1 MAYKPWR
8 IFSID
13 AMFFS
18 LAFPCQQHHRPSNS
32 ETLGKRLRPLAWPKQ
47 MHEIIVS
54 SLPEGQDE
62 YSDALQTQ
70 WRASSS
76 SILPQLF
83 LHKAVN
89 NRSENLTPQ
98 RATHL
103 AKGPPPT
110 YRSSTETKNPPT
122 LRRSSK
128 PLLSHQSATTS
139 MAKTSPKKALNNK
152 WLNLWTSS
160 RLLQYHWQSQ

>member
-8 IFSID
+8 IFPID

-18 LAFPCQQHHRPSNS
+18 LAFPCQQHHSASNS
-32 ETLGKRLRPLAWPKQ
+32 ETLGKRLRPLAWPKKR
-47 MHEIIVS
+47 HEIIVS
-54 SLPEGQDE
+54 FLPEGQDE

-76 SILPQLF
+76 SILPRLF

-98 RATHL
+98 SATHL

-110 YRSSTETKNPPT
+110 YRSSTETKKPSYSPPQFET
-122 LRRSSK
+122 
-128 PLLSHQSATTS
+128 SATTS
-139 MAKTSPKKALNNK
+139 IGDDKHGK
-152 WLNLWTSS
+152 NLP
-160 RLLQYHWQSQ
+160 QEGAEQ

>member
-8 IFSID
+8 IFLS
-13 AMFFS
+13 MPCS
-18 LAFPCQQHHRPSNS
+18 LHSLFACQQHHRPSNS
-32 ETLGKRLRPLAWPKQ
+32 ETLGKRLRPLAWPKKR
-47 MHEIIVS
+47 HEIIVS

-76 SILPQLF
+76 SILPRLF

-98 RATHL
+98 SATHL

-110 YRSSTETKNPPT
+110 YRSSTETKKPSYSPPQFET
-122 LRRSSK
+122 
-128 PLLSHQSATTS
+128 SAIIS
-139 MAKTSPKKALNNK
+139 IGDDKHGK
-152 WLNLWTSS
+152 NLPQEGTE
-160 RLLQYHWQSQ
+160 Q